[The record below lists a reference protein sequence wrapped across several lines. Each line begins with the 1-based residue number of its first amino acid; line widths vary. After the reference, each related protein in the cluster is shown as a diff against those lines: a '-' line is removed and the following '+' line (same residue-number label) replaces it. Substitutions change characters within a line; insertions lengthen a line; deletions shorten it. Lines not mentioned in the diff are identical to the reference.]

1 MHGADWWLWS
11 PEPGVLLWARLRL
24 REDTGAELLES
35 SGLTLRFDDLDSGRH
50 YLLGADYRAFDGLDA
65 EDAAAMGFALG
76 AIAPPDAPD
85 GPGLVRMMT
94 QRLR

>member
-1 MHGADWWLWS
+1 MAHADWWLWS

-24 REDTGAELLES
+24 REDTGAEVLDS
-35 SGLTLRFDDLDSGRH
+35 SGLTIRFDDLDTGRH

-65 EDAAAMGFALG
+65 ADAAEMGFALD
-76 AIAPPDAPD
+76 AIAPPDAPE
-85 GPGLVRMMT
+85 GAALVRQMT